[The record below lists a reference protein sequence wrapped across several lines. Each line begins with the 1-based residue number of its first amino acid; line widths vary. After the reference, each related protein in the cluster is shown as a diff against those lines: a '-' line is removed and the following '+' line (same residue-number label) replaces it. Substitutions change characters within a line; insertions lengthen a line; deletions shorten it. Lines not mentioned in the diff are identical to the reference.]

1 MAYQIVILVENLDTS
16 RYFYRETLQLGPVVT
31 DSNYR
36 VVFSLTPD
44 LSLVLEKCTARYPE
58 HASAATRFAFECDD
72 VAALKIRLEKDGG
85 TFSEPFEWLGGTAF
99 RGSDPEG
106 NTFIVIQR

>member
-1 MAYQIVILVENLDTS
+1 MAYQIIILAENLDTC
-16 RYFYRETLQLGPVVT
+16 RYFYRETLGIGPVIA

-36 VVFSLTPD
+36 VVFALTPE
-44 LSLVLEKCTARYPE
+44 LSLVLEKCTVRYPE

-72 VAALKIRLEKDGG
+72 VPALKARLEKDGG
-85 TFSEPFEWLGGTAF
+85 TLSDPFEWLGRTAF

-106 NTFIVIQR
+106 NVFIVIQR